1 MGGRG
6 AAAGVRSPFAVGLLI
21 TGVAALGL
29 MPWVHAAEAD
39 ATKSRNEEFIVS
51 GKPRDPDQVRRALLA
66 AEDRFYAR
74 YNELNTDDE
83 FDVSCRVEAP
93 LGQRLKER
101 HCEPRFV
108 QEAARD
114 NTAVVLNASRG
125 SAGNNFARATRADP
139 KMDEFR
145 RRMQQF
151 VGEDPSLQSAL
162 VERVRLEQEYRA
174 LLTK

>member
-1 MGGRG
+1 L
-6 AAAGVRSPFAVGLLI
+6 ACP
-21 TGVAALGL
+21 
-29 MPWVHAAEAD
+29 VHAAEAD
-39 ATKSRNEEFIVS
+39 ARKSGSEEFIVS
-51 GKPRDPDQVRRALLA
+51 GKPADPDQVRRALLA

-83 FDVSCRVEAP
+83 YDVSCRVEAP

-101 HCEPRFV
+101 YCEPRFV

-114 NTAVVLNASRG
+114 NTASVLNASRG
-125 SAGNNFARATRADP
+125 SAGNNFARAQSDSRLGP

-145 RRMQQF
+145 RRMQQL
-151 VGEDPSLQSAL
+151 VGQDPALQSAL
-162 VERVRLEQEYRA
+162 VERVRLEQQYKA